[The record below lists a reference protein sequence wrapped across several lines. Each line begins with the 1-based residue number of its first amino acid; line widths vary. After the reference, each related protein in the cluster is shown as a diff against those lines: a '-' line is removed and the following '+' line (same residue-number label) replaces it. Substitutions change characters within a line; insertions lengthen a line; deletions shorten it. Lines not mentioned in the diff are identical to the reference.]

1 MIAKIIEKTPNKV
14 VLEYTAEQT
23 KSTIVLTRE
32 EFIELT
38 KMLNRLYFESYA

>member
-1 MIAKIIEKTPNKV
+1 MIAKIIETTPSKV
-14 VLEYTAEQT
+14 VLEYTTEQT